1 MVDNSK
7 PGIIEPGK
15 LYRAQEARDRLRLGA
30 TSWRELRARGLPVI
44 RQGRQFY
51 VLGDDLLRLF
61 SEQREGLQ

>member
-1 MVDNSK
+1 MSTDK
-7 PGIIEPGK
+7 PGVIEPGR

-30 TSWRELRARGLPVI
+30 TSWRELRKKGLPVI

-61 SEQREGLQ
+61 SEQREGQQ